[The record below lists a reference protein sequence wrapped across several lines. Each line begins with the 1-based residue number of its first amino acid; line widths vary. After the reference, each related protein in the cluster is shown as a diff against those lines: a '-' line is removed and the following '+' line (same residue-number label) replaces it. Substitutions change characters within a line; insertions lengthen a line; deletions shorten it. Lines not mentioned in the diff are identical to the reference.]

1 VDIGMNRPD
10 WTADPVGRVTRQ
22 ILPGGKQ
29 ISFAYDSN
37 GNMTKLV
44 PPSKPEHGFGYN
56 EVDLNDTYTPPEV
69 GIGDTETKYG
79 YNLAKQPTIVTRPD
93 GKTIGFTYDTSGR
106 LQELLIP
113 EGEITYAYHADTGN
127 LTNIL
132 APDSTMSYTYDGSL
146 LEKTAWSGLIA
157 GNVSVTYNDDLMVTS
172 QSVNDGDSVSYGYDD
187 DGLLTSA
194 GELTISRDA
203 QNGMM
208 TGSTIGSV
216 SDSITYN
223 VFGELRQYQAK
234 YGGSTL
240 YSVDYGTRDKLGR
253 IVTKTE
259 TVNGEPHTYSYV
271 YDPNTDEL
279 TDVYKDGAL
288 VSHYDYDA
296 NGNRVRHTGEN
307 GTFSGTYDDQDRMLS
322 YGGNTYQYTAN
333 GELAS
338 KTNAEGTTVYDY
350 DVLGNLRAVTLP
362 DGTRIEYVIDGGN
375 RRIGKKVNGMLVQ
388 GFLYQDVLN
397 PVVELDG
404 SGNVIARFVYG
415 SRINVPDYII
425 KEGITYRL
433 ISDHLG
439 SPRVIINVSTGEI
452 VQRIDYDEY
461 GNVTL
466 DTNPG
471 FQPFGFAGGLYD
483 QHTKLVRFG
492 NRDYD
497 AESGRWTSKDFIR
510 FIGGDTNLYSYCSND
525 PVNYFDPYGLSN
537 IEVHWDWN
545 FNTGGVTIDIDD
557 NPGYTDYTVGLIIGE
572 LTISVPNRTSDVI
585 NIPVG
590 GGIVGDPFGL
600 ENQDQNSNVIPI
612 GGGIVGDPFG
622 LENQDQKAKGEQKR
636 QECK

>member
-1 VDIGMNRPD
+1 
-10 WTADPVGRVTRQ
+10 
-22 ILPGGKQ
+22 
-29 ISFAYDSN
+29 
-37 GNMTKLV
+37 
-44 PPSKPEHGFGYN
+44 
-56 EVDLNDTYTPPEV
+56 
-69 GIGDTETKYG
+69 
-79 YNLAKQPTIVTRPD
+79 
-93 GKTIGFTYDTSGR
+93 
-106 LQELLIP
+106 
-113 EGEITYAYHADTGN
+113 
-127 LTNIL
+127 
-132 APDSTMSYTYDGSL
+132 MSYAYDGSL
-146 LEKTAWSGLIA
+146 LEKTVWSGLIA

-172 QSVNDGDSVSYGYDD
+172 QSVNDGDSVNYGYDD